1 MLTATKSSHAHII
14 KIKLIGPDSSK
25 FACYAAVTSR
35 AGRLACSI
43 VKWRK
48 DHFSLVRAENED
60 PTDEQRLR
68 RKMQSLRSAF

>member
-1 MLTATKSSHAHII
+1 MLTTTKSSHARII

-35 AGRLACSI
+35 AGRSACSI

-48 DHFSLVRAENED
+48 DYFSFVRAGNEE

-68 RKMQSLRSAF
+68 GKMQGLRSAF